1 MLKGQTVIWKARD
14 AAAVLLP
21 AAASSERD
29 FQASPTGNTG
39 NNVERTNGIRVKA
52 TQEQLD
58 KEARYKFFTKE
69 VWKLCCNTGNNV
81 QSNLN
86 LCHR

>member
-1 MLKGQTVIWKARD
+1 MS
-14 AAAVLLP
+14 LP

-39 NNVERTNGIRVKA
+39 NNVERTNGIRVKV

-58 KEARYKFFTKE
+58 KEAR
-69 VWKLCCNTGNNV
+69 NTGNT
-81 QSNLN
+81 SRSETN